1 MDLQLLQSLWQES
14 YRVAHSIPFLIT
26 LLLAL
31 TLLLLLKPNR
41 GGKFNLPPSPPKLPI
56 IGNLHQLGSL
66 PHRSLQAL
74 SNKHGPL
81 MFLHLGCA
89 PTLVVSSPEMVSEMI
104 KSHDIVFS
112 NRVRTTAVD
121 ILFNGSTDMAFAP
134 YGEYWRKVKKICIQE
149 LLSLDRV
156 QSFQFLREEEVDI
169 LVKKIRCSCQEG
181 KPVNLSELLVNV
193 TNNII
198 FRTVIGQRNEEE
210 DGKNRYGELWM
221 RVMVE
226 LASFSFRDYFPSL
239 GWLDVLTGVTSRLKR
254 TFKEIDAFFELV
266 IKEHK
271 NKMLTTDGGHSNQK
285 NFLGILLKLQEDSM
299 LDFDLNHVTASKQS
313 YRPRPRPR
321 VGPEDRY
328 RLKLSFWSKIRD
340 MFVGATN
347 TSIATMEWAMSVL
360 IKNPIIMKKAQEEVR
375 EVVGGKLKVD
385 VNDVNQMCYLKCIVK
400 ETLRL
405 HHPLPFLVPRETSA
419 TAKLGGYDI
428 PCKTRV
434 YVNSWAIQRDPK
446 FWDNAEEFL
455 PERFNSKSNP
465 IEFLGNDFQY
475 TPFGCG
481 RRVCPGMSFGLAT
494 VEYVLA
500 NLLYWFDWEL
510 PGGAK
515 GEDLDMS
522 EVFGLS
528 IHKKVPLHLVAT
540 AYYP

>member
-14 YRVAHSIPFLIT
+14 YRVAHSIPFLTT

-31 TLLLLLKPNR
+31 TLLLLLKPNS
-41 GGKFNLPPSPPKLPI
+41 GGKLNLPPSPPKLPI

-104 KSHDIVFS
+104 KSHDIVFA

-121 ILFNGSTDMAFAP
+121 ILFNGSKDMAFAH

-299 LDFDLNHVTASKQS
+299 LDFDLNNDSIKAILLVYLS
-313 YRPRPRPR
+313 P
-321 VGPEDRY
+321 
-328 RLKLSFWSKIRD
+328 LSFSYS
-340 MFVGATN
+340 F
-347 TSIATMEWAMSVL
+347 
-360 IKNPIIMKKAQEEVR
+360 
-375 EVVGGKLKVD
+375 
-385 VNDVNQMCYLKCIVK
+385 
-400 ETLRL
+400 
-405 HHPLPFLVPRETSA
+405 
-419 TAKLGGYDI
+419 DI
-428 PCKTRV
+428 
-434 YVNSWAIQRDPK
+434 
-446 FWDNAEEFL
+446 F
-455 PERFNSKSNP
+455 
-465 IEFLGNDFQY
+465 
-475 TPFGCG
+475 
-481 RRVCPGMSFGLAT
+481 
-494 VEYVLA
+494 
-500 NLLYWFDWEL
+500 
-510 PGGAK
+510 
-515 GEDLDMS
+515 
-522 EVFGLS
+522 
-528 IHKKVPLHLVAT
+528 
-540 AYYP
+540 